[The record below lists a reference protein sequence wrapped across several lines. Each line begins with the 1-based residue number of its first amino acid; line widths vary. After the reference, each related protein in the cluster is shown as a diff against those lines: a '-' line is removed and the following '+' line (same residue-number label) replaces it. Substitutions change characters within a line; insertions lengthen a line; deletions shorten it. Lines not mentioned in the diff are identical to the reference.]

1 MKLSPF
7 FLVITLV
14 ALAIGQ
20 TQAQTKITRKEANGN
35 FNMNIDGEAFLLKEL
50 GAAIASDNGA
60 IKVLNVM
67 PSDHR
72 PAAYKEVDLQEDDII
87 MMANG
92 KRLSGTKEL
101 QSIYDALKVGDEFK
115 LGIKRKEEMHLVS
128 LKKGDP
134 KDLPKLQMKVMRGDD
149 DENTEMFPA
158 VGVVMT
164 MKGKDIIVEELLPG
178 ETAVQKLDVKAGDA
192 LVSMNEKQFKSLKE
206 YSEAFDEVKVGKSVT
221 WVLRRGEN
229 EHPVTFNRPQ
239 PKMMM
244 MKREG
249 AKQ

>member
-1 MKLSPF
+1 MQRPRL
-7 FLVITLV
+7 FLVVTIL
-14 ALAIGQ
+14 ALAISQ
-20 TQAQTKITRKEANGN
+20 TQTQTKIIRKEANGN

-60 IKVLNVM
+60 LKVLNVM
-67 PSDHR
+67 PADHR
-72 PAAYKEVDLQEDDII
+72 PAVYKDVDLQQDDII

-92 KRLSGTKEL
+92 KRLAGTKDL
-101 QSIYDALKVGDEFK
+101 QSIYDGLKVGDELK

-134 KDLPKLQMKVMRGDD
+134 KDLPKLQMKVMRGDG
-149 DENTEMFPA
+149 DENTETFPA
-158 VGVVMT
+158 VGVVMK
-164 MKGKDIIVEELLPG
+164 MKGKNIIIGEVLPG
-178 ETAVQKLDVKAGDA
+178 ETAIQKSDVKAGDA
-192 LVSMNEKQFKSLKE
+192 LVSMNDKHFKSLKG

-229 EHPVTFNRPQ
+229 EHSVTFNRPQ

-249 AKQ
+249 PKK